1 MQSYKKKST
10 FQQICSDLSFYKIKE
25 KAQKEKTPKLIDVF
39 SKTNNP
45 KGLAF

>member
-25 KAQKEKTPKLIDVF
+25 KAQKEKRQ
-39 SKTNNP
+39 S
-45 KGLAF
+45 